1 MRRPLYDYINNKVK
15 NTNIPFEDPIDI
27 MKYCANCMTA
37 RFPLVGR
44 GYYEEFD
51 LEFQFTPTTH
61 KKYAGY
67 YDSWGDLKE
76 WHVLTSDDVENKFAQ
91 HYPEKVI

>member
-1 MRRPLYDYINNKVK
+1 MRPLYDFINDKVK
-15 NTNIPFEDPIDI
+15 TYPGTFGDPIDI
-27 MKYCANCMTA
+27 MRYCANCMTA

-44 GYYEEFD
+44 EYYEEFD

-61 KKYAGY
+61 KEYAGY
-67 YDSWGDLKE
+67 YDSWEELKE
-76 WHVLTSDDVENKFAQ
+76 WHVLTSDEIENKFAN